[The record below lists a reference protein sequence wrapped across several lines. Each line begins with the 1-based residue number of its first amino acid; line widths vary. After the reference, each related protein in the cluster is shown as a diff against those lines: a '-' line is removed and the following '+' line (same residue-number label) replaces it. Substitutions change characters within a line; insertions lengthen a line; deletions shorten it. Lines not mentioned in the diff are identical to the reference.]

1 MLILILID
9 VQYLQNVA
17 FSFEKGLNGQMY
29 FFLDSNF
36 PIKKYPLPAK
46 FPIPLVGEWELFGR
60 IFKIW
65 KILGGE
71 LEIDGLTANVGCI
84 FYNYRL
90 LSNLQCS
97 C

>member
-29 FFLDSNF
+29 FFLDSSF

-46 FPIPLVGEWELFGR
+46 FPIPQVGEWELYGG
-60 IFKIW
+60 IFKI
-65 KILGGE
+65 
-71 LEIDGLTANVGCI
+71 
-84 FYNYRL
+84 
-90 LSNLQCS
+90 
-97 C
+97 